1 MLKSF
6 SITTPQSPRNLRRY
20 SLQPSG
26 ERPRRFEATPHSI
39 WGLCDFKS
47 VVSSVHLLD
56 IGCHPFALRSLVV
69 AYMSGVVANAALLNI
84 EDSLGNRKTKG
95 QSGVYLFSNTQV
107 QIKPG

>member
-1 MLKSF
+1 M
-6 SITTPQSPRNLRRY
+6 
-20 SLQPSG
+20 
-26 ERPRRFEATPHSI
+26 
-39 WGLCDFKS
+39 
-47 VVSSVHLLD
+47 HLLD

-69 AYMSGVVANAALLNI
+69 AYTSGVVANAALLNINI